1 MKNIIYIIILICA
14 FQPTYGQDKIITRDN
29 TELDV
34 LILEKNEKEVKF
46 KRKDFVNSPILGMNS
61 ENIRKIIYQNGVIDL
76 MGYENPRKNRP
87 FGLSFGSTLPLSEF
101 EGGLYTGSLDYFITP
116 QINVELNVG
125 LDLTDRYYYSVGSR
139 FHLNSNHSRKRI
151 TPFIG
156 VLAGSDTGIS
166 FVQIPIG
173 LSYISNFGLQSSL
186 SFNQMQ
192 YLISTYQSV
201 FLEFRLGWRFKN

>member
-1 MKNIIYIIILICA
+1 MKRVIYIILLVYLS
-14 FQPTYGQDKIITRDN
+14 QPTYGQDKIITKDK

-46 KRKDFVNSPILGMNS
+46 KRKDFIISPILGMNS
-61 ENIRKIIYQNGVIDL
+61 ENIRKIIYQNGLIDL

-87 FGLSFGSTLPLSEF
+87 FGLSFGTIFPLSEI
-101 EGGLYTGSLDYFITP
+101 ERSLYTGTLDYFITP
-116 QINVELNVG
+116 QIDVELNVG
-125 LDLTDRYYYSVGSR
+125 LDLSDSYYYSVGSR
-139 FHLNSNHSRKRI
+139 FHLNSNYSKKRI

-156 VLAGSDTGIS
+156 ILAGSYTGIS
-166 FVQIPIG
+166 FVQLPIG

-186 SFNQMQ
+186 SFNQLQ
-192 YLISTYQSV
+192 YLISTYQLV